1 MIESKQPKELIVDTL
16 IDKSDAQRAA
26 FANTQA
32 ALNEIKAVLQAVVK
46 DYNMT
51 FAAKNHPNMMEY
63 RDRGAHDAELVLG
76 PDMLLFSLS
85 ANVFDFDKTHSMW
98 KTSYVQKTP
107 MSSFCGVINVYNF
120 LADSIK
126 YQRNEDVG
134 YLIARIFVN
143 KDNHFFVEG
152 KRQLGF
158 LYNDFMNAFASPE
171 MMRNVVESAML
182 FTLDFDLIVPEYEQV
197 SMITVEALT
206 EQLNNVKASTS
217 KRLGF
222 RFSSE

>member
-1 MIESKQPKELIVDTL
+1 MIEPKQPKELIVDTL

-26 FANTQA
+26 FANTQK
-32 ALNEIKAVLQAVVK
+32 ALSEIKTVLQAVVK

-63 RDRGAHDAELVLG
+63 KDRSAHDAELVLG
-76 PDMLLFSLS
+76 PDLLLFTLS
-85 ANVFDFDKTHSMW
+85 SNVFDFDKTHSMW
-98 KTSYVQKTP
+98 KTSYVQKNP

-120 LADSIK
+120 LADSFK

-134 YLIARIFVN
+134 YLIARIFIN

-158 LYNDFMNAFASPE
+158 LYNDFMNVFATPE

-206 EQLNNVKASTS
+206 EQLNNAKVSSS

-222 RFSSE
+222 RFSTE